1 MDVTNSAGGNSGKR
15 GSGGHN
21 VVQANN
27 FLVGKMS
34 NNSVLREY
42 SNEVLPTPTS

>member
-15 GSGGHN
+15 VSGGHN

-27 FLVGKMS
+27 FGG
-34 NNSVLREY
+34 ED
-42 SNEVLPTPTS
+42 E